1 MPIADSIWAC
11 RSSRNTLSIPQQTPV
26 PNISHLKTFD
36 SLPAIDSKLIL
47 LKSIKLHQGSICFF
61 FIYIIFI
68 VNMLLLSLL
77 SEDNYCSSLWLQ
89 FFFFSS
95 KWPFSLWVVPGP
107 ALPSSLSHR
116 CHKSHRSAQG
126 WVCVSWTSVSNEKLL
141 WYHPEI
147 IESESF
153 RLLKTFKI
161 VKSNHQPESH
171 H

>member
-1 MPIADSIWAC
+1 MDGWMPIADSIWAC

-77 SEDNYCSSLWLQ
+77 SEDNYCSSLWLH
-89 FFFFSS
+89 FFSS
-95 KWPFSLWVVPGP
+95 AVSDHSASELYLGLPSPLHCHTGATKVTGQHKDGFVSPGP
-107 ALPSSLSHR
+107 LWAMRS
-116 CHKSHRSAQG
+116 CFDITQKS
-126 WVCVSWTSVSNEKLL
+126 
-141 WYHPEI
+141 
-147 IESESF
+147 
-153 RLLKTFKI
+153 
-161 VKSNHQPESH
+161 
-171 H
+171 